1 MWKTL
6 DGFLAEK
13 LYENGI
19 IRVLAGA
26 GALGLSVSIK
36 ILWRWTSKKN
46 FFRKI
51 VIYSPFRDRS
61 DPDFNKGNSSG
72 LQALTRPKGLTVYFI

>member
-36 ILWRWTSKKN
+36 ILWRWISKRN
-46 FFRKI
+46 FFQKKLLYI
-51 VIYSPFRDRS
+51 LPFVTA
-61 DPDFNKGNSSG
+61 PAQILIKE
-72 LQALTRPKGLTVYFI
+72 TVQSYKL